1 MQPKSFRSFSMFSR
15 GYKKDFSAKSLFLN
29 ETFRLQLL
37 LTCAIFK
44 HKLNKNKNG
53 AYNMQNITQL
63 TQHSYLKNCAA
74 VTCENFALLTKQQQ
88 TQFTQAEAAFVLQFV
103 VDTLQSLT
111 LINVENAEEEQYF
124 VRLTDAQ
131 EVCDNLQMLY
141 NCLCNNTATYT
152 FTIAQA
158 AQALCAYDTEYRECI
173 CEQFEDACNEAA
185 VVAEK
190 LAHTNVNF
198 ATLALRIMYNY

>member
-1 MQPKSFRSFSMFSR
+1 
-15 GYKKDFSAKSLFLN
+15 
-29 ETFRLQLL
+29 
-37 LTCAIFK
+37 
-44 HKLNKNKNG
+44 
-53 AYNMQNITQL
+53 MQNITKL
-63 TQHSYLKNCAA
+63 TQHSYFTNCAEVSA
-74 VTCENFALLTKQQQ
+74 TNFNMLTQQQQ

-111 LINVENAEEEQYF
+111 LINVENAAEEQYF
-124 VRLTDAQ
+124 VRLTDAL

-141 NCLCNNTATYT
+141 TNLDADAATYN

-190 LAHTNVNF
+190 LAQTNANF
-198 ATLALRIMYNY
+198 ATLALRVMYNY